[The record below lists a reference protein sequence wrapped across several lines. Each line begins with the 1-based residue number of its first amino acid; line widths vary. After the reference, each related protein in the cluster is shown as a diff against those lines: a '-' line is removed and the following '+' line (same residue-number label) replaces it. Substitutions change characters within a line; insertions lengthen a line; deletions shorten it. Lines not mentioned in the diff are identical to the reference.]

1 MCVLSRHLT
10 MQVSLLRTQ
19 KTSSKEMHKTVLNP
33 LFPKLLC
40 LENPFSC
47 AVCSRSSSAST
58 ELPLGNSGPESLSL
72 VLKASNLEPRMVVL
86 SCPRN

>member
-33 LFPKLLC
+33 LFPKLL
-40 LENPFSC
+40 
-47 AVCSRSSSAST
+47 
-58 ELPLGNSGPESLSL
+58 
-72 VLKASNLEPRMVVL
+72 
-86 SCPRN
+86 